1 LSPWIL
7 TPGRGT
13 TEVDLAIQPES
24 RSLVTRLVL
33 LLGGRRWIA
42 RRLDTALAGL
52 ATTSACVAEDVLAAP
67 PTTDVA
73 PVPDA
78 RPVSR
83 RESAAPQPA

>member
-1 LSPWIL
+1 MI
-7 TPGRGT
+7 
-13 TEVDLAIQPES
+13 ELAF
-24 RSLVTRLVL
+24 LVVRNRLANWVVL